1 MFWCEILCSVLI
13 VGGLLIALISYLKW
27 PSVTYT
33 PTTKCIIVL
42 KGRFSKDLYQTR
54 LDKMQDIRME
64 ITPRQ
69 RRYNCGDIFVSTAG
83 TSVVECMWQNI
94 PEPRKKT
101 EATTDAD
108 GKVNGWQAC
117 EKDPIV

>member
-1 MFWCEILCSVLI
+1 MLVIFRCEISCSLLI
-13 VGGLLIALISYLKW
+13 AVGLLMALISYLKW
-27 PSVTYT
+27 LSVTYT

-42 KGRFSKDLYQTR
+42 KVRFSKDLYQTR

-64 ITPRQ
+64 ITPKQ

-83 TSVVECMWQNI
+83 TSVVECIWQNT

-108 GKVNGWQAC
+108 GKVNR
-117 EKDPIV
+117 